1 VSSSFAAEPIPHQ
14 IDPVLAE
21 YLDRQFQAIMVAL
34 RSDFQVPKFTR
45 LPDAIVPGAV
55 IHIASQKDDED
66 EQKKNGF
73 YVCVANDKGAVE
85 WKRMVLEDPPQG
97 TP

>member
-1 VSSSFAAEPIPHQ
+1 MSSSFAAEPVPHH
-14 IDPVLAE
+14 IDPILAE

-34 RSDFQVPKFTR
+34 RSDFQVPRFTEV
-45 LPDAIVPGAV
+45 PDAIVLGAV
-55 IHIASQKDDED
+55 IHIATQTDDAD

-73 YVCVANDKGAVE
+73 YVCVANDKGVVE
-85 WKRMVLEDPPQG
+85 WKRMVLEDPPQE

>member
-1 VSSSFAAEPIPHQ
+1 MSSSFAAEPLPHH

-34 RSDFQVPKFTR
+34 RSDFQVPRFTEV
-45 LPDAIVPGAV
+45 PAAIVKGGV
-55 IHIASQKDDED
+55 IHVDNKVDPAQ
-66 EQKKNGF
+66 NGF
-73 YVCVANDKGAVE
+73 YACITNSQGDGE
-85 WKRMVLEDPPQG
+85 WKRLVLE

>member
-1 VSSSFAAEPIPHQ
+1 MSSSFAAEPLPHH

-34 RSDFQVPKFTR
+34 RSDFQVPRFTE
-45 LPDAIVPGAV
+45 VPAV
-55 IHIASQKDDED
+55 IVKGGVIHVDNKVDPAQ
-66 EQKKNGF
+66 NGF
-73 YVCVANDKGAVE
+73 YACITNSQGDGE
-85 WKRMVLEDPPQG
+85 WKRLVLE